1 MKILWPRLLI
11 LAYQNPSLEQTHVS
25 TAVKGSFGYLDPEYF
40 RRQQL
45 TEKSDVYSFG
55 VVLFEVLCA
64 RPAINP
70 ALPRDQVNLAEWA
83 LTWYRKG
90 ELNKIIDPHIAGQI
104 RPDSLEMFAE
114 AAEKCLAD
122 YGVDRPSMGDVLWK
136 LEFALQLQ
144 EKGDVVDGTSN
155 GIPMKHFNDSV
166 YDDMEKSSSAGP
178 PVQGR

>member
-1 MKILWPRLLI
+1 
-11 LAYQNPSLEQTHVS
+11 
-25 TAVKGSFGYLDPEYF
+25 
-40 RRQQL
+40 
-45 TEKSDVYSFG
+45 
-55 VVLFEVLCA
+55 VLCA

-104 RPDSLEMFAE
+104 RPDSLEIFAE

-144 EKGDVVDGTSN
+144 EKGDIVDGTSN
-155 GIPMKHFNDSV
+155 KIPMKSLNVSGF
-166 YDDMEKSSSAGP
+166 DDMEKPSSAFP
-178 PVQGR
+178 SVQGR

>member
-1 MKILWPRLLI
+1 
-11 LAYQNPSLEQTHVS
+11 
-25 TAVKGSFGYLDPEYF
+25 
-40 RRQQL
+40 
-45 TEKSDVYSFG
+45 
-55 VVLFEVLCA
+55 VLCA

-70 ALPRDQVNLAEWA
+70 ALPRDQVNIAEWA
-83 LTWYRKG
+83 LTWYHKG

-144 EKGDVVDGTSN
+144 EKGDIVDGTSN
-155 GIPMKHFNDSV
+155 KIPMKSLNVSGF
-166 YDDMEKSSSAGP
+166 DDMEKPSSAFP
-178 PVQGR
+178 SVQGR